1 VSSNVRVI
9 LISGF
14 TAAGKTTHA
23 KLLATYLG
31 WGYLGASEI
40 RRRLHPSVNLRSGQE
55 WQPAIDAERSN
66 SLKFDKMLD
75 NVISEEI
82 KKSHAPIVVDAW
94 LQPWLYRED
103 DALRVWLHSDDASRV
118 KKAQVSSLR
127 LGISPP
133 PNIAERV
140 KAKDDFSV
148 EMFRRLYGIRFAYT
162 HELFRAWGDNSRYI
176 KESTIATSDRG
187 IAEYQALFE
196 GLIEKNL

>member
-1 VSSNVRVI
+1 MPSNVRVI

-23 KLLATYLG
+23 KLLAAHLG
-31 WGYLGASEI
+31 WDYLGASEI

-55 WQPAIDAERSN
+55 WQPAIDAERSS
-66 SLKFDKMLD
+66 SLKFDRMLD
-75 NVISEEI
+75 SVITEEI
-82 KKSHAPIVVDAW
+82 KKSHNRIVVDAW

-118 KKAQVSSLR
+118 KKAQVSFLR

-133 PNIAERV
+133 PNIAQRV
-140 KAKDDFSV
+140 KVKDDFSV

-162 HELFRAWGDNSRYI
+162 HELFRSRGDNSQYI
-176 KESTIATSDRG
+176 EESTIAASDRG
-187 IAEYQALFE
+187 IAQYQRVFE
-196 GLIEKNL
+196 DLIEKSL